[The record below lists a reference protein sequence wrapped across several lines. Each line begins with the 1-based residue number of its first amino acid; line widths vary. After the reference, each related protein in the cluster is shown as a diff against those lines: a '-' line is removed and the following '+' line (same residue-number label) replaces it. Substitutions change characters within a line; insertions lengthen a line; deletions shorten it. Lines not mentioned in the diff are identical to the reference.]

1 MANQYFNE
9 MRKIIENLNI
19 AILISII
26 ILCKPAIGQPQNEY
40 TILVAGHA
48 YGAHAGTNIGLHPPF
63 IKKLAEETDSV
74 SALILTG
81 DIVNTST
88 TASWQQ
94 VEKETATL
102 GLTAFYVMGN
112 HDNNATGKAVFTAK
126 HGGLYYSFKIQNDLF
141 IVLNSTESDR
151 SISPTQL
158 QFLKNALLNAGS
170 DCHKVFVFYHEV
182 IWNSHEKYKL
192 VRSNS
197 RSRYAQIKDV
207 SNFWTEVFPVLTANA
222 NKKFYLFSGDVGGN
236 PDAIAAFYDKW
247 QNVTLLSSGMG
258 EVADENY
265 LKVKIRPD
273 TVLFELVALNDKA
286 IMKPMEWYSVPV
298 KPDFIEGPEKI
309 STSAPFSGYSV
320 SPVFNATNYLWS
332 LSEGISG
339 SSDSASVNLHFDND
353 FQKGQITASA
363 VNDGFGISEPAA
375 LEIQNENYTGFIEN
389 KIDPE
394 FSIFQS
400 DRIVQ
405 IRFYAEENTESN
417 LQVFNSAGV
426 LLYQK
431 NFSLTPGLNT
441 HSFSELAN
449 YRGFVIL
456 KLQTKSYCF
465 STKTLIN

>member
-1 MANQYFNE
+1 MSKTAVIKLRYCVIIVLIFVFSHLSKFLQAQPANSY
-9 MRKIIENLNI
+9 
-19 AILISII
+19 SIV
-26 ILCKPAIGQPQNEY
+26 
-40 TILVAGHA
+40 VAGHA
-48 YGAHAGTNIGLHPPF
+48 YGAHAGTNIGLHPPL
-63 IKKLAEETDSV
+63 IKKLSEEKDSV

-94 VEKETATL
+94 VEKEITNL

-112 HDNNATGKAVFTAK
+112 HDNNAAGKAVFNAK
-126 HGGLYYSFKIQNDLF
+126 HGGLYYSFKIQNDLY

-158 QFLKNALLNAGS
+158 QFLKNTLLNAGS
-170 DCHKVFVFYHEV
+170 DCRKVFVFFHEV

-192 VRSNS
+192 VRSNN
-197 RSRYAQIKDV
+197 RSRYAQIKDF
-207 SNFWTEVFPVLTANA
+207 SNFQTEVFPALTAFSDKN
-222 NKKFYLFSGDVGGN
+222 FYLFSGDVGGN

-298 KPDFIEGPEKI
+298 KPDYIEGPEKI
-309 STSAPFSGYSV
+309 STSAPFSGYAV
-320 SPVFNATNYLWS
+320 SPVFNATSYLWS

-339 SSDSASVNLHFDND
+339 SSDSANIDLHFDAD
-353 FQKGQITASA
+353 FKKGQIMASA
-363 VNDGFGISEPAA
+363 VNDGFGISEPAI
-375 LEIQNENYTGFIEN
+375 LEIQNENFTGLNEN
-389 KIDPE
+389 KTDPE
-394 FSIFQS
+394 FSVFQS
-400 DRIVQ
+400 GQ
-405 IRFYAEENTESN
+405 IIRVRFYSEENAESN

-431 NFSLTPGLNT
+431 HIGLTPGLNT
-441 HSFSELAN
+441 YNLPDFAN
-449 YRGFVIL
+449 YQGLIIL
-456 KLQTKSYCF
+456 NLQTRNGCF
-465 STKTLIN
+465 SKKLLIR